1 MNYSPSAN
9 WPSGTTRSSLVST
22 YSSTVSAET
31 TTPYSKTLSKLI
43 DRFDLFNYQQDLEEA
58 AGQQQ
63 GLLEKYNLILTRSS

>member
-1 MNYSPSAN
+1 MNYSPSTN

-22 YSSTVSAET
+22 YSSTVSTET

-43 DRFDLFNYQQDLEEA
+43 DRFDLFNYQQDLEET

-63 GLLEKYNLILTRSS
+63 GLLEKYNLILTRFS